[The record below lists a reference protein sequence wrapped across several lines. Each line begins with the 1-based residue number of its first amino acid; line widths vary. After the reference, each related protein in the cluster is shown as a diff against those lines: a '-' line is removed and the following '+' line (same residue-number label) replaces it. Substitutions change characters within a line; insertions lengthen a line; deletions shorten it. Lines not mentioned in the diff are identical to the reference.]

1 MDIGRTQ
8 SDYIDAVYVDSIIGK
23 RPREMHKGECGRVLV
38 VAGSEGMTGAAV
50 FTARAALR
58 CGSGL
63 VYICTPRVNFQVMQ
77 ILVPEAICVEWD
89 DARAI
94 LGGEPDRSGRHVDMY
109 DAVAVGPGMG
119 AGPGVKEKL
128 DTILRIYHG
137 KVVIDADGLNQISRD
152 PETARLVR
160 DFDGEIVLTPHT
172 GEAARLLSGFEDV
185 PRYPKKREDAVTELV
200 RHYECVA
207 LLKGS
212 ETLVSSAIEAG
223 EAGENGSKADLLIRR
238 NTTGNPGMATAG
250 SGDVLTGVIAS
261 LAGQGLR
268 VMDAAA
274 AGAFIHGMAGD
285 EAAARLGE
293 YSVIASDIVD
303 YLPDALKRF
312 TMDPGYHFV

>member
-8 SDYIDAVYVDSIIGK
+8 SDHITAVYVDSIIGK
-23 RPREMHKGECGRVLV
+23 RPGDIHKGDCGRVLV

-58 CGSGL
+58 SGSGL
-63 VYICTPRVNFQVMQ
+63 VYICTPKANFPIMQ

-119 AGPGVKEKL
+119 AGPEVKEKV

-137 KVVIDADGLNQISRD
+137 KVVIDADGLNQIARD
-152 PETARLVR
+152 RETAQLVR

-185 PRYPKKREDAVTELV
+185 PQYPKKREDAAAALV
-200 RHYECVA
+200 RHYECIA
-207 LLKGS
+207 LLKGRG
-212 ETLVSSAIEAG
+212 TLVASAGGGAEDEDGA
-223 EAGENGSKADLLIRR
+223 ELLIRR

-261 LAGQGLR
+261 LAGQGLGI
-268 VMDAAA
+268 MDAAA

-303 YLPDALKRF
+303 HLPHALKPF
-312 TMDPGYHFV
+312 TTDQNIHFV